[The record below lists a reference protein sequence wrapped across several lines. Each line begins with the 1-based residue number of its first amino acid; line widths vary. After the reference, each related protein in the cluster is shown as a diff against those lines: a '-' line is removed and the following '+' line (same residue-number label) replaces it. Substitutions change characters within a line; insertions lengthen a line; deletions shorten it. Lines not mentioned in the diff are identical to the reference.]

1 MVWEY
6 NRFPRGL
13 GVFKRS
19 ISNECIC
26 IQLHRWNY
34 WNIFFRPIGW
44 SVSWHF
50 ILLLQL
56 VRLFVVFSF
65 VYFIWYE
72 FNQFAYSIE
81 KERLEFENSDRLQ
94 IQWCDVYLYYI
105 AEYLMLNL
113 ISQENMMWCQISYK
127 FHLS

>member
-1 MVWEY
+1 MVWKY

-19 ISNECIC
+19 ISNECIR

-56 VRLFVVFSF
+56 VRLLLFFRLFTLFGMS
-65 VYFIWYE
+65 
-72 FNQFAYSIE
+72 SISLPIQS
-81 KERLEFENSDRLQ
+81 KKKWLEFENSDRLQ

-113 ISQENMMWCQISYK
+113 ISRENMMWCQISYK